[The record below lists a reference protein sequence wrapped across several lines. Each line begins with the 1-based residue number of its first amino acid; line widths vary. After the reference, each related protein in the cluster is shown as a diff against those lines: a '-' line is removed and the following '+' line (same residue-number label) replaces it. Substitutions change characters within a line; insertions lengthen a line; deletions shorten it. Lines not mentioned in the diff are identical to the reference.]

1 MRYIRFN
8 RHTVFSSVLNVIGL
22 TLALSVFL
30 ILTVQVMYDW
40 RYDRCYAGHEDIYRL
55 ECSGMAGER
64 AGNYLA
70 SFSRP
75 MIEEIRTSLPQAE
88 AVGTY
93 LYYKDR
99 SEPMREVGSN
109 GSGVSVS
116 FADCDYGRTA
126 TTVCCGSSPLNL
138 PRGIP
143 PFSGLPIRRS
153 FPRGERPGFL
163 AESPRSGNTW
173 SSPPRTCSGTEPR
186 RASLSWGCTGIFPR
200 TPVWTRSCSSIS
212 AITT

>member
-1 MRYIRFN
+1 MRHIRFN

-116 FADCDYGRTA
+116 FADCDYGLLR
-126 TTVCCGSSPLNL
+126 VF
-138 PRGIP
+138 
-143 PFSGLPIRRS
+143 PF
-153 FPRGERPGFL
+153 
-163 AESPRSGNTW
+163 
-173 SSPPRTCSGTEPR
+173 
-186 RASLSWGCTGIFPR
+186 
-200 TPVWTRSCSSIS
+200 
-212 AITT
+212 

>member
-8 RHTVFSSVLNVIGL
+8 RHTVFSSVLNVLGL

-75 MIEEIRTSLPQAE
+75 MIEEIRPSLPQAE

-99 SEPMREVGSN
+99 SEPMREV
-109 GSGVSVS
+109 
-116 FADCDYGRTA
+116 AGR
-126 TTVCCGSSPLNL
+126 
-138 PRGIP
+138 
-143 PFSGLPIRRS
+143 
-153 FPRGERPGFL
+153 
-163 AESPRSGNTW
+163 
-173 SSPPRTCSGTEPR
+173 
-186 RASLSWGCTGIFPR
+186 
-200 TPVWTRSCSSIS
+200 
-212 AITT
+212 